1 MLSGRASQV
10 LPRAPHSFLDSDLAL
25 DSRQDILDKV
35 RCISG
40 IRRLDKAVVRWGC
53 CIQLLHLF
61 FFFFCWV
68 PVACTLALLEG
79 VLACWTGWR
88 KVEKGFS
95 NTLDMLGE
103 RFLKSQPRVCV

>member
-61 FFFFCWV
+61 FFFFAGSRLRVPWLCWKEFLHV
-68 PVACTLALLEG
+68 G
-79 VLACWTGWR
+79 QG
-88 KVEKGFS
+88 
-95 NTLDMLGE
+95 GE
-103 RFLKSQPRVCV
+103 